1 MEPFELKPNYTL
13 EDVPRLV
20 RRLRDPENGCPWDSV
35 QTHESIR
42 QNFLEE
48 TCEALDAIDRADAG
62 DLEEELGDV
71 LLQVC
76 LHAEMESEKG
86 VFDID
91 GAADTLIKKLIFRHP
106 HVFGD
111 VTAEDAD
118 TVLVNWEQLKRKEKS
133 QKTGADAVEAVPRAL
148 PALMRAQKIHKRAAY
163 AGFGLKDAR
172 ESAGE
177 LERLSAEL
185 ERKAA
190 EGEDLGGTL
199 GDLLFEA
206 ARTAHLAGTDA
217 ELALVRACER
227 FTAGFRKTEELA
239 EQKGLK
245 MQESDL
251 GALKRLWSEANKD

>member
-1 MEPFELKPNYTL
+1 MEQFELKSRYTL

-20 RRLRDPENGCPWDSV
+20 RLLRDPEDGCPWDSV

-48 TCEALDAIDRADAG
+48 VCEALDAIDRSDTG

-86 VFDID
+86 AFDMD
-91 GAADTLIKKLIFRHP
+91 GVADTLIKKLIFRHP

-111 VTAEDAD
+111 VNAKDAD

-133 QKTGADAVEAVPRAL
+133 QKTGADAVEAVPKAL
-148 PALMRAQKIHKRAAY
+148 PALMRAQKIRKRAAY
-163 AGFGLKDAR
+163 AGFGLADAE
-172 ESAGE
+172 ESCAE
-177 LERLSAEL
+177 RERLSAVL
-185 ERKAA
+185 KERAA
-190 EGEDLGGTL
+190 EGADLGEAL

-227 FTAGFRKTEELA
+227 FTAGFRETEERA
-239 EQKGLK
+239 RTEGK
-245 MQESDL
+245 E
-251 GALKRLWSEANKD
+251 